1 MKPLHLSILF
11 IAASF
16 VFVQNFLVA
25 QDHHEA
31 KATVANPDSVI
42 TWLQKGNAE
51 FIKGNVN
58 THAIDPKL
66 REELAKGQHPKAV
79 ILTCADS
86 RVSPELVFNK
96 SLGDLFVIRVAGN
109 ITDDAINGSIEYA
122 AEHLHASLVVIMG
135 HTSCGAVAAAV
146 NDMKESE
153 EHSGINNHVRAL
165 TDKIQEAVLFAN
177 EKDADPIKNALISNI
192 KYNVTLLRN
201 SHPTLKNMVTKHEL
215 KVVGAVYHIDNGN
228 VEWLNY

>member
-1 MKPLHLSILF
+1 MKPLHLSVLF

-16 VFVQNFLVA
+16 FCVQNFLAA

-31 KATVANPDSVI
+31 KPTTENPDSI
-42 TWLQKGNAE
+42 IAWLQKGNAE

-66 REELAKGQHPKAV
+66 REELAKGQHPKAI

-122 AEHLHASLVVIMG
+122 AEHLHASVVIVMG
-135 HTSCGAVAAAV
+135 HSSCGAVAAAV
-146 NDMKESE
+146 ADAKENQV
-153 EHSGINNHVRAL
+153 SGINNHVRAL

-177 EKDADPIKNALISNI
+177 EKDPDPIKNALISNI
-192 KYNVTLLRN
+192 KYTVTLLRN
-201 SHPTLKNMVTKHEL
+201 SLPSLKPMVAKHEL

-228 VEWLNY
+228 IEWLNY